1 MLTGLLGEKLGHSYS
16 PAIHAM
22 LGNDKYQLFE
32 VAPDDLAA
40 FLDRPDLAALN
51 VTIPYKERVRPYLA
65 GESPTAQAIGAVN
78 TLVRQA
84 DGRWIGHNTD
94 FDGLAYLLDALAG
107 EVAGK
112 KCLILGGGGTAK
124 TAHAVLAARGAGE
137 ILPIVRHDGIDYED
151 LPAHRDARWIINT
164 TPVGMYPQ
172 APAGLVHPADF
183 PQLEGI
189 LDVIYNPLRTALV
202 YEAQKL
208 GIPALGGL
216 AMLVAQAVYA
226 HGYFTGQAPPVDQVA
241 AIYQRLRTE
250 RENIVLIG
258 MPGVG
263 KTTLGQALAAD
274 LDRPFVDLDA
284 AFAAIHGPAGDYIR
298 SHGEGAF
305 RRLESDLARQ
315 VGQESGQVIA
325 CGGGI
330 VTRPENDLLLRQN
343 GRVYHLTRPLA
354 DLATDGR
361 PLSQGGR
368 ALSRLWADRQ
378 ALYEAFADRTLSC
391 TNLTAALTA
400 IKEDFFA
407 DTRFKRP

>member
-22 LGNDKYQLFE
+22 LGNDNYQLFE
-32 VAPDDLAA
+32 VAPDDLAT
-40 FLDRPDLAALN
+40 FLSRPDLDALN
-51 VTIPYKERVRPYLA
+51 VTIPYKEAVRPYLA
-65 GESPTAQAIGAVN
+65 EESPAARAIGAVN
-78 TLVRQA
+78 SLVRNA
-84 DGRWIGHNTD
+84 DGRWMGHNTD

-107 EVAGK
+107 DVAGK

-124 TAHAVLAARGAGE
+124 TAHAVLADRGAGE
-137 ILPIVRHDGIDYED
+137 ILHIVRHDGISYAD

-183 PQLEGI
+183 PQLEGV

-202 YEAQKL
+202 YEAQRL

-226 HGYFTGQAPPVDQVA
+226 HGYFTGQAPLVDQVA
-241 AIYQRLRTE
+241 TIYQRLRAE
-250 RENIVLIG
+250 RENIILIG

-263 KTTLGQALAAD
+263 KTSLGQALAAD
-274 LDRPFVDLDA
+274 LGRPFVDLDA
-284 AFAAIHGPAGDYIR
+284 AFAQAHGPAGDYIR
-298 SHGEGAF
+298 SHGEAAF
-305 RRLESDLARQ
+305 RRLETDLARQ

-330 VTRPENDLLLRQN
+330 VTRSENDLLLRQN

-354 DLATDGR
+354 DLATDDR

-368 ALSRLWADRQ
+368 ALDRLWANRQ

-391 TNLTAALTA
+391 TDFTAALTA

-407 DTRFKRP
+407 DTRFERP